1 MALSDEVERR
11 KQQLVE
17 QAGKAMVDRTVKGV
31 IDDLTLSPAEKAK
44 RAEDDEAG
52 SKTRLVKIVLAVT
65 GALVAGIVV
74 LKVLAAVWMYG
85 IALIVIA
92 GLGTAGYL
100 VARPKLAALQQRRLA
115 ATAARELERTAD
127 ERARAAAAA
136 VAAAEKAKADAAQRL
151 EDELAR
157 LKRQV

>member
-17 QAGKAMVDRTVKGV
+17 QAGKAMLDKTVKGV
-31 IDDLTLSPAEKAK
+31 IDDLTLSPEEKAK
-44 RAEDDEAG
+44 RAADDEAG
-52 SKTRLVKIVLAVT
+52 SKTRLVKIVLGVT

-85 IALIVIA
+85 IALIVLA

-100 VARPKLAALQQRRLA
+100 VARPKLEAMKQQRLEARNQ
-115 ATAARELERTAD
+115 RELERTAD
-127 ERARAAAAA
+127 DRAKAADEAKAAVERSKAAAAQ
-136 VAAAEKAKADAAQRL
+136 KL
-151 EDELAR
+151 EDDLAR

>member
-17 QAGKAMVDRTVKGV
+17 QAGKAMLDKTVKGV
-31 IDDLTLSPAEKAK
+31 IDDLTLSPEEKAK
-44 RAEDDEAG
+44 RAADDEAG
-52 SKTRLVKIVLAVT
+52 SKTRLVKLVLGVT
-65 GALVAGIVV
+65 AALVAGIVI

-85 IALIVIA
+85 IALIVLV

-100 VARPKLAALQQRRLA
+100 VARPKLEAMKQQRLEA
-115 ATAARELERTAD
+115 ATKRELERTAD
-127 ERARAAAAA
+127 DRAKAADEAKAAAERSKAAAAQ
-136 VAAAEKAKADAAQRL
+136 KL
-151 EDELAR
+151 EDDLAR

>member
-17 QAGKAMVDRTVKGV
+17 QAGKAMLDKTVKGV
-31 IDDLTLSPAEKAK
+31 IDDLTLSPEEKAK
-44 RAEDDEAG
+44 RAAVDEAG
-52 SKTRLVKIVLAVT
+52 SKTRLVKVVLGVT
-65 GALVAGIVV
+65 AALVAGIVI

-85 IALIVIA
+85 IALIVLA

-100 VARPKLAALQQRRLA
+100 VARPKLEAMKQQRLEA
-115 ATAARELERTAD
+115 ANQRELERTAAD
-127 ERARAAAAA
+127 RAKAADDAMAAVERSKAAAAQ
-136 VAAAEKAKADAAQRL
+136 KL
-151 EDELAR
+151 EDDLAR

>member
-17 QAGKAMVDRTVKGV
+17 QAGKAMLDKTVKGV
-31 IDDLTLSPAEKAK
+31 IDDLTLSPEEKAK
-44 RAEDDEAG
+44 RAAVDEAG
-52 SKTRLVKIVLAVT
+52 SKTRLVKVVLGVT
-65 GALVAGIVV
+65 AALVAGIVI

-85 IALIVIA
+85 IALIVLA

-100 VARPKLAALQQRRLA
+100 VARPKLEAMKQQRLEA
-115 ATAARELERTAD
+115 ANQRELERTAAD
-127 ERARAAAAA
+127 RAKAAAAQ
-136 VAAAEKAKADAAQRL
+136 KL
-151 EDELAR
+151 EDDLAR

>member
-17 QAGKAMVDRTVKGV
+17 QAGKAMLDKTVKGV
-31 IDDLTLSPAEKAK
+31 IDDLTLSPEEKAK
-44 RAEDDEAG
+44 RAADDEAG
-52 SKTRLVKIVLAVT
+52 SKTRLVKVVLGVT
-65 GALVAGIVV
+65 AALVAGIVI

-85 IALIVIA
+85 IALIVLA

-100 VARPKLAALQQRRLA
+100 VARPKLEAMKQQRLEA
-115 ATAARELERTAD
+115 ATQRELERTAD
-127 ERARAAAAA
+127 DRAKAADEAKAAVERSKAAAAQ
-136 VAAAEKAKADAAQRL
+136 KL
-151 EDELAR
+151 EDDLAR

>member
-17 QAGKAMVDRTVKGV
+17 QAGKAMLDKTVKGV
-31 IDDLTLSPAEKAK
+31 IDDLTLSPEEKAK
-44 RAEDDEAG
+44 RQADDEAG
-52 SKTRLVKIVLAVT
+52 SKTRLVKVVLGVT
-65 GALVAGIVV
+65 AALVAGIVI

-85 IALIVIA
+85 IALIVLA

-100 VARPKLAALQQRRLA
+100 VARPKLEAMKQQRLEARNQ
-115 ATAARELERTAD
+115 RELERTAD
-127 ERARAAAAA
+127 DRAKAAAAQ
-136 VAAAEKAKADAAQRL
+136 KL
-151 EDELAR
+151 EDDLAR

>member
-17 QAGKAMVDRTVKGV
+17 QAGKAMLDKTVKGV
-31 IDDLTLSPAEKAK
+31 IDDLTLSPEEKAK
-44 RAEDDEAG
+44 RAADDEAG
-52 SKTRLVKIVLAVT
+52 SKTRLVKVVLGVT
-65 GALVAGIVV
+65 AALVAGIVI

-85 IALIVIA
+85 IALIVLA

-100 VARPKLAALQQRRLA
+100 VARPKLEAMKQQRLEARNQ
-115 ATAARELERTAD
+115 RELERTAD
-127 ERARAAAAA
+127 DRAKAADEAKAAAERSKAAAAQ
-136 VAAAEKAKADAAQRL
+136 KL
-151 EDELAR
+151 EDDLAR